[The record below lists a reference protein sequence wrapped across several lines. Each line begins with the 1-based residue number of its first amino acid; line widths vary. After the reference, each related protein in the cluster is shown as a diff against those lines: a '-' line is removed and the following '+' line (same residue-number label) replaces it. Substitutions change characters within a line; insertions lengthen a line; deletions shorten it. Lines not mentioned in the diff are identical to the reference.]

1 MAIKLAKQQESVQES
16 LQQVLHILNRHKM
29 VEELVQKQDQP
40 RQALV
45 ERLVH
50 RQNLVELQKK
60 LEDLHNADVAYILE
74 ALPYE
79 ERLLVWDLVK
89 VARGGEILLEVS
101 DAVREMLLAN
111 MQEHEIL
118 AATEQ
123 LDADEIADLAP
134 DLPEKVVTQLL
145 SSLEENERADLQT
158 ALSFHE
164 DEVGGQMDF
173 DMVAIRDDVKLE
185 VILRYLRRFESL
197 PHHTD
202 KLFVVDDHE
211 ILQGVLP
218 LNRLL
223 VGHPSQL
230 VRDVMV
236 KDVVFF
242 HTDEDVRDAAQAF
255 ERYDL
260 ISAPVIDANHKV
272 VGRLTVD
279 MMVDVMLDA
288 SDAETLSLAGLK
300 EDEDLF
306 SSVWQ
311 SAKNRWAW
319 LAINLCTAFIASRV
333 IGAFE
338 GTISKLVAL
347 ATLMP
352 IVAGIGGN
360 TGNQTSTLIIR
371 GIALGQITGGNARR
385 LVSKELG
392 VALLNGL
399 VWGSALGLIAYW
411 LYGQFSLGCVM
422 TAAMILNLQV
432 AAMVGIFVPLMMHKL
447 GRDPA
452 YGSSVLLTATT
463 DSMGFFIFLGLAS
476 IFLH

>member
-1 MAIKLAKQQESVQES
+1 MVTRSVKQQESVQES
-16 LQQVLHILNRHKM
+16 LQQVVMLLNRHKV
-29 VEELVQKQDQP
+29 VEELVHKQDQP

-50 RQNLVELQKK
+50 RQNLVELQQK
-60 LEDLHNADVAYILE
+60 LENLHDADIAYILE
-74 ALPYE
+74 ALPWE

-89 VARGGEILLEVS
+89 VNRGGGILLEVS

-111 MQEHEIL
+111 MEDHEIL
-118 AATEQ
+118 AATKQ
-123 LDADEIADLAP
+123 LDADEIAYLAP
-134 DLPEKVVTQLL
+134 DLPGQVVSQLF
-145 SSLEENERADLQT
+145 SSLKEEERAELQT
-158 ALSFHE
+158 ALSFRE
-164 DEVGGQMDF
+164 DQVGGQMDF
-173 DMVAIRDDVKLE
+173 EMVTIRDDVTLE
-185 VILRYLRRFESL
+185 VVLRYLRRFETL
-197 PHHTD
+197 PDHTD
-202 KLFVVDDHE
+202 KLFVVDDNAV
-211 ILQGVLP
+211 LQGVLP

-223 VGHPSQL
+223 LNDPEKS
-230 VRDVMV
+230 VREVMIQ
-236 KDVVFF
+236 DALFF
-242 HTDEDVRDAAQAF
+242 HPDESVRDAAQAF

-260 ISAPVIDANHKV
+260 ISAPVVDTQQKV

-279 MMVDVMLDA
+279 MMVDVILET
-288 SDAETLSLAGLK
+288 SEAEALSLVGLK

-306 SSVWQ
+306 SSVWVA
-311 SAKNRWAW
+311 AKNRWAW

-352 IVAGIGGN
+352 MVAGIGGN

-371 GIALGQITGGNARR
+371 GIALGQVTSSNARR
-385 LVSKELG
+385 LIGKELG
-392 VALLNGL
+392 VALLNGV
-399 VWGSALGLIAYW
+399 VWGGILGMIAYL
-411 LYGQFSLGCVM
+411 LYGEVLLGYIM

-432 AAMVGIFVPLMMHKL
+432 AALVGIFVPLIMHRF

-463 DSMGFFIFLGLAS
+463 DSMGFFIFLGLAT
-476 IFLH
+476 IVLR